1 MIDTVTS
8 PDRRAVLAAGGAL
21 CLAPASARA
30 SDPGAYE
37 AQLDLAFSRS
47 GPPALAGMVVG
58 RSGTGWI
65 GVRGVRRAGQPDPVT
80 AEDRWHLGSN
90 TKAMTAALW
99 ARAVEA
105 GRAEWDMPLAR
116 AFPDVAVHERFA
128 GTTVDD
134 LMRHRAGLSDA
145 AVLGPAWL
153 GAARSDARTPTE
165 QRAELAA
172 RALAVPPPGRPG
184 AFAYGNLNYML
195 VGAALERIHG
205 AAWEVLMAEQL
216 FQPLGITTGGFG
228 PPTGEAPWGHLSANG
243 ASGALPP
250 GPGADN
256 PAALGPAG
264 TAHMSLADYGRFL
277 AIFLSGGRSWISP
290 ASVSR
295 LITAPGGAPPAY
307 ALGWGVMPHAR
318 AGRDGQPGPILT
330 HDGSNTLWYLSA
342 AVAPERGVAVVA
354 ASNDGQR
361 GGDACADLIV
371 RLLRAA
377 LD

>member
-1 MIDTVTS
+1 MTLSSST
-8 PDRRAVLAAGGAL
+8 PNRRAVLAGAGAA
-21 CLAPASARA
+21 CLAPTPVWAR
-30 SDPGAYE
+30 DPGAYDS
-37 AQLDLAFSRS
+37 QLDLAFSRS

-58 RSGTGWI
+58 RSGAGWI
-65 GVRGVRRAGQPDPVT
+65 GVRGVRRAGQPDLAV
-80 AEDRWHLGSN
+80 AGDRWHLGSN

-99 ARAVEA
+99 ARTVEA
-105 GRAEWDMPLAR
+105 GKAEWDMPLAR
-116 AFPDVAVHERFA
+116 AFPEVAVHERFA
-128 GTTVDD
+128 GTTIDD

-153 GAARSDARTPTE
+153 GAARSDPRTPAE
-165 QRAELAA
+165 QRAELAV
-172 RALAVPPPGRPG
+172 RALTVPPPGRFG

-205 AAWEVLMAEQL
+205 LSWEELMAQQV

-228 PPTGEAPWGHLSANG
+228 APDGDAPWGHLAGNG
-243 ASGALPP
+243 ASSPLPP

-256 PAALGPAG
+256 PAALGPSG
-264 TAHMSLADYGRFL
+264 TAHMSLSDYARFL
-277 AIFLSGGRSWISP
+277 SVFMSAGRGWLTA
-290 ASVSR
+290 ASISR
-295 LITAPGGAPPAY
+295 LITPPGGSPPAY
-307 ALGWGVMPHAR
+307 ALGWGVMTRAG
-318 AGRDGQPGPILT
+318 AGRDGGPGPLLT

-354 ASNDGQR
+354 ASNDGRR
-361 GGDACADLIV
+361 GGDACADLTV